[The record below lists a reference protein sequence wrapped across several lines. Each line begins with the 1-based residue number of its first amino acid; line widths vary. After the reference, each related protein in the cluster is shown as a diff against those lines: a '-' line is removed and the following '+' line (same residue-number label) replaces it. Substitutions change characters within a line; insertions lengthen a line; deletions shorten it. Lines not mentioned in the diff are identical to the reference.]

1 MVVLTLV
8 TTAIEV
14 DVTVDDTAEAS
25 EEEAKL
31 SLLEVEG
38 SGDELTTVLVE
49 GLDVVLTS
57 SVDVEADV
65 LLASELEPDP
75 AVPEGSLPEMG
86 R

>member
-1 MVVLTLV
+1 MLTLV

-14 DVTVDDTAEAS
+14 EVTVDDTAEAS
-25 EEEAKL
+25 EEEVKL

-75 AVPEGSLPEMG
+75 AVPDGSLPEMG

>member
-1 MVVLTLV
+1 MI
-8 TTAIEV
+8 TAIEV
-14 DVTVDDTAEAS
+14 DMTVETAAVS
-25 EEEAKL
+25 EEAKL
-31 SLLEVEG
+31 SLLVVVE

-49 GLDVVLTS
+49 GLEVVLTS

-75 AVPEGSLPEMG
+75 AVPDGSLPEMG

>member
-1 MVVLTLV
+1 MLTLV

-14 DVTVDDTAEAS
+14 DVTVDDMAEGS
-25 EEEAKL
+25 EEEEAKL

-75 AVPEGSLPEMG
+75 AVPDGSLPEMG

>member
-1 MVVLTLV
+1 MI
-8 TTAIEV
+8 TATEV
-14 DVTVDDTAEAS
+14 DMTVETAVVS
-25 EEEAKL
+25 EEAKL
-31 SLLEVEG
+31 SLLVVVG

-49 GLDVVLTS
+49 GLEVVLTS

-75 AVPEGSLPEMG
+75 AVPDGSLPEMG

>member
-14 DVTVDDTAEAS
+14 EVTVDDTAEAS
-25 EEEAKL
+25 EEEVKL

-75 AVPEGSLPEMG
+75 AVPDGSLPEMG

>member
-1 MVVLTLV
+1 MI
-8 TTAIEV
+8 TAIEV
-14 DVTVDDTAEAS
+14 DMTVETAAVS
-25 EEEAKL
+25 EEAKL
-31 SLLEVEG
+31 SLLVVVG

-49 GLDVVLTS
+49 GLEVVLTS

-75 AVPEGSLPEMG
+75 AVPDGSLPEMG

>member
-1 MVVLTLV
+1 MLTLV

-38 SGDELTTVLVE
+38 SGDELTMVLVE

-75 AVPEGSLPEMG
+75 AVPDGSLPEMG